1 MYRVCLIEPAV
12 VNTGM
17 LVEVGNQLSAA
28 LRIDTTEDLDR
39 QQIAF
44 WVNARS
50 GLPKATPADIAD
62 AIVTRCIDV
71 EKPVL
76 RHLLTDNMEPIALS
90 AADLTGELGISIA
103 SKLIGSS

>member
-1 MYRVCLIEPAV
+1 MYHLGFFSSFCVYRVCLIEPAV

-50 GLPKATPADIAD
+50 LFTQSHPGGY
-62 AIVTRCIDV
+62 RG
-71 EKPVL
+71 
-76 RHLLTDNMEPIALS
+76 RHRDKMH
-90 AADLTGELGISIA
+90 
-103 SKLIGSS
+103 